1 MEHDAT
7 CKKIPNLE
15 VRCRRILTPES
26 SKKFWASGENWT
38 ELPSEFYPLSCWRRY
53 GEQGHQSLRSHH
65 NIFFFLYSGH
75 EHHFGVLIT
84 ASTWVMAWYKYMLW
98 FNFNFGLFCTFRRKT
113 LKDTG
118 LLLRFQ
124 VVRYNYAISQQE
136 IEKLE
141 RSLCFLLLLFHL
153 KVAGSC
159 S

>member
-38 ELPSEFYPLSCWRRY
+38 EWPSEFYPLSCWRRY
-53 GEQGHQSLRSHH
+53 GEQGHQSLSSHH
-65 NIFFFLYSGH
+65 NIFFS
-75 EHHFGVLIT
+75 VQ
-84 ASTWVMAWYKYMLW
+84 WAWTSFRCTYHCSYMSHGMIHMLW
-98 FNFNFGLFCTFRRKT
+98 FNFNFALFCTFRRKT

-141 RSLCFLLLLFHL
+141 RSLCFLLLLFDL